1 MKRIRRKSFIIA
13 SLLQFSKHWGQNFD
27 ITQNLQNVDT
37 IKIYKAQLYWITVST
52 LDQRE
57 YKEEKRHMM
66 KMNFWI
72 LMHAEIP
79 IVDNALGNEGIILQ

>member
-1 MKRIRRKSFIIA
+1 MFITLLQFQSIEIVTCKKNLSGMKRIRRKSFIIA

-57 YKEEKRHMM
+57 Y
-66 KMNFWI
+66 
-72 LMHAEIP
+72 
-79 IVDNALGNEGIILQ
+79 

>member
-1 MKRIRRKSFIIA
+1 MKRIRSKSFIIA

-37 IKIYKAQLYWITVST
+37 KIYEAQLYWITVST

-57 YKEEKRHMM
+57 Y
-66 KMNFWI
+66 
-72 LMHAEIP
+72 
-79 IVDNALGNEGIILQ
+79 

>member
-37 IKIYKAQLYWITVST
+37 KIYKAQLYWIKYTRSKGI
-52 LDQRE
+52 LRR
-57 YKEEKRHMM
+57 KR
-66 KMNFWI
+66 
-72 LMHAEIP
+72 
-79 IVDNALGNEGIILQ
+79 DT

>member
-1 MKRIRRKSFIIA
+1 MISQYVHYIITISINRDCNMYNLSGMKRIRRKSFIIA

-37 IKIYKAQLYWITVST
+37 KIYKAQLYWITVST

-57 YKEEKRHMM
+57 Y
-66 KMNFWI
+66 
-72 LMHAEIP
+72 
-79 IVDNALGNEGIILQ
+79 

>member
-1 MKRIRRKSFIIA
+1 MISQYVYYIITISINRDCDMYTNLSGMKRIRRKSFIIA

-37 IKIYKAQLYWITVST
+37 KIYKAQLHWITVST

-57 YKEEKRHMM
+57 Y
-66 KMNFWI
+66 
-72 LMHAEIP
+72 
-79 IVDNALGNEGIILQ
+79 

>member
-37 IKIYKAQLYWITVST
+37 KIYEFKAQLYWITVST

-57 YKEEKRHMM
+57 Y
-66 KMNFWI
+66 
-72 LMHAEIP
+72 
-79 IVDNALGNEGIILQ
+79 

>member
-27 ITQNLQNVDT
+27 ITQNLQNVD
-37 IKIYKAQLYWITVST
+37 KAQLYWIMVSP

-57 YKEEKRHMM
+57 Y
-66 KMNFWI
+66 
-72 LMHAEIP
+72 
-79 IVDNALGNEGIILQ
+79 

>member
-1 MKRIRRKSFIIA
+1 MKRILRKSFIIA

-37 IKIYKAQLYWITVST
+37 KIYKAQLYWITVSP

-57 YKEEKRHMM
+57 Y
-66 KMNFWI
+66 
-72 LMHAEIP
+72 
-79 IVDNALGNEGIILQ
+79 

>member
-27 ITQNLQNVDT
+27 FTQNLQNVDT
-37 IKIYKAQLYWITVST
+37 YTNIYKAQLYWITVST

-57 YKEEKRHMM
+57 Y
-66 KMNFWI
+66 
-72 LMHAEIP
+72 
-79 IVDNALGNEGIILQ
+79 

>member
-27 ITQNLQNVDT
+27 FTQNLQNVDT
-37 IKIYKAQLYWITVST
+37 CTKIYKAQLYWITVST

-57 YKEEKRHMM
+57 Y
-66 KMNFWI
+66 
-72 LMHAEIP
+72 
-79 IVDNALGNEGIILQ
+79 